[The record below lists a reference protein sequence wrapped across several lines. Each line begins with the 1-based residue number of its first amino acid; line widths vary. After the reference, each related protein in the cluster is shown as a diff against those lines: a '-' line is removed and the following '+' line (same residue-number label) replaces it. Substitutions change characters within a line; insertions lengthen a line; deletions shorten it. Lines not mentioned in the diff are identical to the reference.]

1 MVSRSLEREYGTD
14 VSMEYIELSNHE
26 TREQH
31 KDIIKLTRKKYL
43 RFPLVM
49 IDGEVVLHGSLD
61 YYSLAAIIVQRLKE
75 LQTPA
80 QDNEQTVPQ
89 QQEHTG

>member
-14 VSMEYIELSNHE
+14 VSMEYIELSNPE
-26 TREQH
+26 TRNQY
-31 KDIIKLTRKKYL
+31 KDIIKLARKKYM

-49 IDGEVVLHGSLD
+49 IDGEIVFHGSLD
-61 YYSLAAIIVQRLKE
+61 YYSLAAIIIQRLKE

-80 QDNEQTVPQ
+80 QDSERTGQ
-89 QQEHTG
+89 QQKRTG